1 MSIEKPKTEKIETIE
16 KPETKEKDLMKK
28 RLLLLQKFFIE
39 KTDEEHQ
46 TDTIKLMAYLEE
58 QNIPTNRKTL
68 RSDINLLTEAG
79 MDIITTP
86 SKPNKY
92 YLGEREFELPELKL
106 LVDAVSSSRFIT
118 QKKSNQLIEKLTAM
132 ASISHREEMKRN
144 VYPTSRAK
152 STNETSFYV
161 VDTIN
166 EAINSHKKI
175 AFRYFEYDVEKKK
188 VFRHGGDL
196 YEISPYA
203 LIWNEDFYYVL
214 GYSEYYEKVVT
225 FRVDR
230 IRDAA
235 VLDDRAKAK
244 PKGFKIEDYA
254 KKTFEMYD
262 GEEETVRLLC
272 DAELMK
278 YVVDRFGEGVR
289 TAISNENPNA
299 FIATVDIALS
309 PTFYAWVFQFGGG
322 IKILSPKKAVEDIHL
337 MAEAVMSEN

>member
-1 MSIEKPKTEKIETIE
+1 MKNKGQDNNQR
-16 KPETKEKDLMKK
+16 EKDLMKK
-28 RLLLLQKFFIE
+28 RLLLLQKYFIE

-46 TDTIKLMAYLEE
+46 TDTFALMEFLED
-58 QNIPTNRKTL
+58 QSIPTNRKTL
-68 RSDINLLTEAG
+68 RADIKTLMDSG
-79 MDIITTP
+79 MDIVVVP

-92 YLGEREFELPELKL
+92 FLGERDFELPELKL
-106 LVDAVSSSRFIT
+106 LVDAVASSRFIT
-118 QKKSNQLIEKLTAM
+118 EKKSKALIQKLSDM
-132 ASISHREEMKRN
+132 ASISQQEELKRN
-144 VYPTSRAK
+144 IYPSSRAK

-166 EAINSHKKI
+166 EAINHHKMI
-175 AFRYFEYDVEKKK
+175 AFRYFEYDVDKKK
-188 VFRHGGDL
+188 VFRHDGEL
-196 YEISPYA
+196 YKLSPYA

-230 IRDAA
+230 IRDAM
-235 VLDDRAKAK
+235 VLEERAKPK
-244 PKGFKIEDYA
+244 PKGFKVEDYA

-272 DAELMK
+272 NADLMK
-278 YVVDRFGEGVR
+278 YVVDRFGEGVK
-289 TAISNENPNA
+289 TARSEDTEGA

-322 IKILSPKKAVEDIHL
+322 IKILSPKKAVIDLED
-337 MAEAVMSEN
+337 MAKALLKA